1 MTMFRFPAQPLGN
14 DRAGFCRGNGGWRG
28 GRIVLL
34 LPAPMLPIH
43 DIRETLTAAVK
54 RPRRILLT
62 APTGS
67 GKSTQVPQMLL
78 DTGVL
83 GDGKAVI
90 LQPRRLATRL
100 LAKRVAEERHTR
112 LGGEVGFQI
121 RFESVCGPATR
132 ILFETEG
139 ILLRQMLSEPD
150 LPGIS
155 AILFDEFHER
165 HVYGDVTLARALQL
179 QQTTRPDL
187 LLVVMSATLDTRLL
201 QPYLEP
207 CEIIR
212 SAGRTFPVEIEH
224 IARPLHPGRD
234 TPWDAAAAAYER
246 AVRADPDCGDA
257 LVFMPGAYEIQRTLD
272 ALRHTPAAKGAILL
286 PLHGELPPADQDAAV
301 ARHDRRKIVVA
312 TNVAETSLTIDGI
325 RLVIDAGLA
334 RVARFDP
341 WRGINTLLIENI
353 SRASADQRAGRAGRT
368 APGHAIRLWTE
379 HEHAGRAPHDLPEI
393 KRVDPSE
400 IILTLKALGV
410 DDVEA
415 FHWLEPPESRALER
429 ALTLLRDLGAL
440 DAAGAPT
447 PLGLRML
454 SFPVHPR
461 YARMLL
467 AAAEHGAVRPIALI
481 AAIAQGRPLLVR
493 KAGKQA
499 EELRLDTLGDGGGS
513 DLLVLMRAW
522 NYARQSR
529 FDLNRCRRLGIHAA
543 AARQVGPLWDR
554 FLRIAEKQELPIES
568 SPPEDEDIAKC
579 VLAGFSDQV
588 ARRLDRGTLRCELV
602 HKRRG
607 ELARESVADEAP
619 LLVASEINEIGRGDG
634 EVNVLLTQATAI
646 REEWLRELFPEDFAE
661 RNAVEWDSAA
671 KRAIARRE
679 IVFRDLPLAS
689 RPLDPPP
696 AEEAAHL
703 LATAVL
709 SGDCSLKKWDRT
721 VDQWIARVNLLA
733 RACPD
738 WELPAYDD
746 AARELLI
753 QQICH
758 GAVSAK
764 EIKDR
769 PVLPAVKALLSPAQI
784 ALVEKHMPEHVEL
797 SNGRKVKVQY
807 ADAAEPYV
815 SARIQELFG
824 VESLPA
830 LAAGRVPLV
839 IHILAPSHRPVQITK
854 DLPGFWRDHYP
865 RIKKELS
872 RKYPK
877 HEWR

>member
-1 MTMFRFPAQPLGN
+1 
-14 DRAGFCRGNGGWRG
+14 
-28 GRIVLL
+28 
-34 LPAPMLPIH
+34 MLPIH
-43 DIRETLTAAVK
+43 AIRNDLAAALK
-54 RPRRILLT
+54 RSRRIILT

-78 DTGVL
+78 DLGAL
-83 GDGKAVI
+83 GDGKAVV

-100 LAKRVAEERHTR
+100 LAKRVAEERGVN
-112 LGGEVGFQI
+112 LGGEVGYQI
-121 RFESVCGPATR
+121 RFESVCGPDTR
-132 ILFETEG
+132 IHFETEG
-139 ILLRQMLSEPD
+139 ILLRQMLSQPA

-165 HVYGDVTLARALQL
+165 HVYGDVTLAQALRL
-179 QQTTRPDL
+179 QNTTRPDL

-207 CEIIR
+207 CVHLH
-212 SAGRTFPVEIEH
+212 SDGRTFPVDIEH
-224 IARPLHPGRD
+224 LAKPLHPDRD
-234 TPWDAAAAAYER
+234 TPWDAAAEAYER
-246 AVRADPDCGDA
+246 ATREGNNPADT
-257 LVFMPGAYEIQRTLD
+257 LIFMPGAYEIQRTLD
-272 ALRHTPAAKGAILL
+272 ALRNTPAAKGAILL
-286 PLHGELPPADQDAAV
+286 PLHGELPPHDQDAAV
-301 ARHDRRKIVVA
+301 ARHDQKKIVVA

-368 APGHAIRLWTE
+368 APGRAIRLWTE
-379 HEHAGRAPHDLPEI
+379 HEHAGRPTHDLPEI

-410 DDVEA
+410 DDVAA
-415 FHWLEPPESRALER
+415 FSWLEPPEPRALER
-429 ALTLLRDLGAL
+429 ALTLLWDLGAL
-440 DAAGAPT
+440 DATGTPT

-454 SFPVHPR
+454 SFPLHPR

-467 AAAEHGAVRPIALI
+467 AAAERAAVRPVALI

-493 KAGKQA
+493 NAGKNTA
-499 EELRLDTLGDGGGS
+499 ELRRDTLGDAGAS
-513 DLLVLMRAW
+513 DLLLLMRAW
-522 NYARQSR
+522 TYARHHR
-529 FDLNRCRRLGIHAA
+529 FELDRCRRLGIHAA
-543 AARQVGPLWDR
+543 AARQVGPLWDH
-554 FLRIAEKQELPIES
+554 FLRIAQSQNLPIES
-568 SPPEDEDIAKC
+568 SPPEDEEIAKC

-588 ARRLDRGTLRCELV
+588 ARRLDRGTLRCDLV

-607 ELARESVADEAP
+607 ELARESAANEAD
-619 LLVASEINEIGRGDG
+619 LLVASEIHEIGRGDG

-646 REEWLRELFPEDFAE
+646 REDWLRELFPDDFSE
-661 RNAVEWDSAA
+661 RVAVEWDSSG

-679 IVFRDLPLAS
+679 IVFRDLALAS

-696 AEEAAHL
+696 AEESARL
-703 LATAVL
+703 LAAAVL
-709 SGDCSLKKWDRT
+709 SNECVLKQWDRA

-733 RACPD
+733 KACPD
-738 WELPAYDD
+738 WELPAYGEPE
-746 AARELLI
+746 RELFI

-758 GAVSAK
+758 GAASYK
-764 EIKDR
+764 DIKDR
-769 PVLPAVKALLSPAQI
+769 PVLHAVKSLLSPAQI
-784 ALVEKHMPEHVEL
+784 ALVEKHMPERVAL
-797 SNGRKVKVQY
+797 SNGRSVKVQY
-807 ADAAEPYV
+807 ANTADPFV

-824 VESLPA
+824 VESLPS
-830 LAAGRVPLV
+830 LAAGRLPLV
-839 IHILAPSHRPVQITK
+839 IHILAPSQRPVQITK

-865 RIKKELS
+865 RIKQELR

>member
-1 MTMFRFPAQPLGN
+1 
-14 DRAGFCRGNGGWRG
+14 
-28 GRIVLL
+28 
-34 LPAPMLPIH
+34 MLPIH
-43 DIRETLTAAVK
+43 SIREKLAAALAHS
-54 RPRRILLT
+54 RRIILT

-78 DTGVL
+78 DL
-83 GDGKAVI
+83 GALGNGKAVV

-100 LAKRVAEERHTR
+100 LAKRVAEERGVQ
-112 LGGEVGFQI
+112 LGGEVGYQI
-121 RFESVCGPATR
+121 RFESVCSPATR
-132 ILFETEG
+132 IQFETEG
-139 ILLRQMLSEPD
+139 ILLRQMLSQPD
-150 LPGIS
+150 LPGVA

-165 HVYGDVTLARALQL
+165 HVYGDVTLAQALRL

-207 CEIIR
+207 CALVH
-212 SAGRTFPVEIEH
+212 SDGRTFPVEIEH
-224 IARPLHPGRD
+224 IAKPLHPDRD
-234 TPWDAAAAAYER
+234 TPWDAAAATYEQATR
-246 AVRADPDCGDA
+246 EGNNPSDA
-257 LVFMPGAYEIQRTLD
+257 LIFMPGAYEIQRTLE

-301 ARHDRRKIVVA
+301 ARHDHRKIVVA
-312 TNVAETSLTIDGI
+312 TNVAETSLTIDGV

-368 APGHAIRLWTE
+368 APGRAIRLWTE
-379 HEHAGRAPHDLPEI
+379 HEHAGRAAHDLPEI

-410 DDVEA
+410 ADIQA
-415 FHWLEPPESRALER
+415 FSWLEPPESRALER
-429 ALTLLRDLGAL
+429 ALCLLRDLGAL
-440 DAAGAPT
+440 DATGAPT

-454 SFPVHPR
+454 SFPLHPR

-467 AAAEHGAVRPIALI
+467 AAAERGAVRPVALI

-493 KAGKQA
+493 NAGKA
-499 EELRLDTLGDGGGS
+499 AADLRRDTLGDNGGS
-513 DLLVLMRAW
+513 DLLLLMRAW
-522 NYARQSR
+522 NYARHHR
-529 FDLNRCRRLGIHAA
+529 FDLGPCRRLGIHAG
-543 AARQVGPLWDR
+543 AARQVGPLWER
-554 FLRIAEKQELPIES
+554 FLRIAENQGLPIES

-579 VLAGFSDQV
+579 VLTGFSDQV
-588 ARRLDRGTLRCELV
+588 ARRLDRGTLRCDLV

-607 ELARESVADEAP
+607 ELARESIADEAD
-619 LLVASEINEIGRGDG
+619 LLVANEINEIGRGDG

-646 REEWLRELFPEDFAE
+646 HADWLRELFPDDFTQ
-661 RNAVEWDSAA
+661 RTTVEWDAA
-671 KRAIARRE
+671 GKRAVAHRE
-679 IVFRDLPLAS
+679 IVFRDLALTS
-689 RPLDPPP
+689 QPLDPPP

-703 LATAVL
+703 LARAVL
-709 SGDCSLKKWDRT
+709 AGDCPLKQWDRA

-733 RACPD
+733 QACPD
-738 WELPAYDD
+738 WELPAYGE
-746 AARELLI
+746 AERELVI

-764 EIKDR
+764 DVKDR
-769 PVLPAVKALLSPAQI
+769 PVLPTVKALLSPAQI
-784 ALVEKHMPEHVEL
+784 ALVEKHMPERVTL
-797 SNGRKVKVQY
+797 SNERKVKVQY
-807 ADAAEPYV
+807 AGATEPYI

-830 LAAGRVPLV
+830 LAAGRLPLV
-839 IHILAPSHRPVQITK
+839 LHILAPSQRPVQITK

-865 RIKKELS
+865 RIKQELR

>member
-1 MTMFRFPAQPLGN
+1 
-14 DRAGFCRGNGGWRG
+14 
-28 GRIVLL
+28 
-34 LPAPMLPIH
+34 MLPIH
-43 DIRETLTAAVK
+43 AIRNDLAAALK
-54 RPRRILLT
+54 RSRRIILT

-78 DTGVL
+78 DL
-83 GDGKAVI
+83 GALGTGKAVV

-100 LAKRVAEERHTR
+100 LAKRVAEERGVP
-112 LGGEVGFQI
+112 LGGEVGYQI

-132 ILFETEG
+132 IHFETEG
-139 ILLRQMLSEPD
+139 ILLRQMLSQPD
-150 LPGIS
+150 LPGVS

-165 HVYGDVTLARALQL
+165 HVYGDVTLAQALQL
-179 QQTTRPDL
+179 QKTTRPDL

-207 CEIIR
+207 CELVH
-212 SAGRTFPVEIEH
+212 SEGRAFPVEIEH
-224 IARPLHPGRD
+224 LAKPLHPDRD
-234 TPWDAAAAAYER
+234 TPWDAAAEAYER
-246 AVRADPDCGDA
+246 AAREGHNPGDA
-257 LVFMPGAYEIQRTLD
+257 LIFMPGAYEIQRTLD
-272 ALRHTPAAKGAILL
+272 ALRQTDAAKGALLL
-286 PLHGELPPADQDAAV
+286 PLHGELAPQDQDAAV
-301 ARHDRRKIVVA
+301 ARYDRKKIVVA

-325 RLVIDAGLA
+325 RLVIDSGLA

-341 WRGINTLLIENI
+341 WRGINTLLVENV

-368 APGHAIRLWTE
+368 APGRAIRLWTE
-379 HEHAGRAPHDLPEI
+379 NEHAGRAGHDLPEI
-393 KRVDPSE
+393 KRIDPAE
-400 IILTLKALGV
+400 ILLTLKALGV
-410 DDVEA
+410 RDVA
-415 FHWLEPPESRALER
+415 AYPWLEPPEPRALER

-467 AAAEHGAVRPIALI
+467 AAGERGAVKPVALI

-493 KAGKQA
+493 NAGKGAADQRRD
-499 EELRLDTLGDGGGS
+499 LLGADGS

-522 NYARQSR
+522 NYARQNR
-529 FDLNRCRRLGIHAA
+529 FDLDRCRRLGIHAG
-543 AARQVGPLWDR
+543 AARQVGPLWER
-554 FLRIAEKQELPIES
+554 FLRIAESQQVPIES
-568 SPPEDEDIAKC
+568 APPEDAEIAKC

-588 ARRLDRGTLRCELV
+588 ARRLDRGTLRCDLV
-602 HKRRG
+602 HQRRG

-619 LLVASEINEIGRGDG
+619 LLVANEIHEIGRGDG

-646 REEWLRELFPEDFAE
+646 REEWLRELFPDDFSE
-661 RNAVEWDSAA
+661 RVAVDWDAA
-671 KRAIARRE
+671 GKRAVARRE
-679 IVFRDLPLAS
+679 IVFRDLPLEA

-696 AEEAAHL
+696 AEESARL
-703 LATAVL
+703 LAKAVL
-709 SGDCSLKKWDRT
+709 SGECVLKEWDHA

-733 RACPD
+733 KACPD
-738 WELPAYDD
+738 WELPAYGE
-746 AARELLI
+746 AERELLI

-758 GAVSAK
+758 GAVSYK

-769 PVLPAVKALLSPAQI
+769 PVLHAVKSLLSPAQI
-784 ALVEKHMPEHVEL
+784 ALVDKHVPERIAL
-797 SNGRKVKVQY
+797 SNGRSVKVQY
-807 ADAAEPYV
+807 DGAAEPFV

-830 LAAGRVPLV
+830 IAAGRVPLV
-839 IHILAPSHRPVQITK
+839 IHILAPSQRPVQITK

-865 RIKKELS
+865 RIKQELR

>member
-1 MTMFRFPAQPLGN
+1 SR
-14 DRAGFCRGNGGWRG
+14 R
-28 GRIVLL
+28 LL
-34 LPAPMLPIH
+34 
-43 DIRETLTAAVK
+43 V
-54 RPRRILLT
+54 T

-67 GKSTQVPQMLL
+67 GKSTQIPQMLL
-78 DTGVL
+78 DLGAL
-83 GDGKAVI
+83 GDGKAVV
-90 LQPRRLATRL
+90 LQPRRLAARL
-100 LAKRVAEERHTR
+100 LAKRVAEERGGS
-112 LGGEVGFQI
+112 LGGETGYQI

-139 ILLRQMLSEPD
+139 ILLRQMLSQPD
-150 LPGIS
+150 LPGVS

-207 CEIIR
+207 CIR
-212 SAGRTFPVEIEH
+212 LHSDGRTFPVEIEH
-224 IARPLHPGRD
+224 IANPLHPDRD

-246 AVRADPDCGDA
+246 AVRSGEDPGDA

-272 ALRHTPAAKGAILL
+272 ALRNTPAAKGALLL

-325 RLVIDAGLA
+325 RLVIDSGLA

-341 WRGINTLLIENI
+341 WRGINTLLVETI

-368 APGHAIRLWTE
+368 APGRAVRLWTE
-379 HEHAGRAPHDLPEI
+379 AEHAGRASHDLPEI
-393 KRVDPSE
+393 KRIDPSE
-400 IILTLKALGV
+400 ILLTLKALGV
-410 DDVEA
+410 ADLDA
-415 FHWLEPPESRALER
+415 FPWLEPPEPRALER
-429 ALTLLRDLGAL
+429 ALTLLHDLGAL
-440 DAAGAPT
+440 DAAGDPT

-467 AAAEHGAVRPIALI
+467 AAAECGAVRPVALI

-493 KAGKQA
+493 HAGKA
-499 EELRLDTLGDGGGS
+499 AADLRRDTLGDAGGS
-513 DLLVLMRAW
+513 DLLLLMRAW
-522 NYARQSR
+522 NYARHHR
-529 FDLNRCRRLGIHAA
+529 FDLGPCRRLGIHAA
-543 AARQVGPLWDR
+543 AARQVGPLWER
-554 FLRIAEKQELPIES
+554 FLRIADSQGLPIES

-602 HKRRG
+602 HRRRG
-607 ELARESVADEAP
+607 ELARDSVADDAP

-646 REEWLRELFPEDFAE
+646 REEWLRDLYPGDFAE
-661 RNAVEWDSAA
+661 RAAVEWDAA
-671 KRAIARRE
+671 SRRAVARRE
-679 IVFRDLPLAS
+679 IVFRDLPLS
-689 RPLDPPP
+689 SSPLDPPP
-696 AEEAAHL
+696 AEESARL
-703 LATAVL
+703 LAKAVL
-709 SGDCSLKKWDRT
+709 SGECPLKKWDRA

-733 RACPD
+733 AACPD
-738 WELPAYDD
+738 WDLPSCGETE
-746 AARELLI
+746 RELVV

-758 GAVSAK
+758 GAASYK

-769 PVLPAVKALLSPAQI
+769 PVLPTVKALLSPAQI
-784 ALVEKHMPEHVEL
+784 ALVEKHLPERVTL
-797 SNGRKVKVQY
+797 SNGRSVKVQY
-807 ADAAEPYV
+807 ADAAEPFI

-824 VESLPA
+824 VETLPA
-830 LAAGRVPLV
+830 LAAGRIPLV
-839 IHILAPSHRPVQITK
+839 LHILAPSHRPVQITK

>member
-1 MTMFRFPAQPLGN
+1 
-14 DRAGFCRGNGGWRG
+14 
-28 GRIVLL
+28 
-34 LPAPMLPIH
+34 MLPIH
-43 DIRETLTAAVK
+43 SIRPDLDAALK
-54 RPRRILLT
+54 RSRRLLVT

-67 GKSTQVPQMLL
+67 GKSTQIPQMLL
-78 DTGVL
+78 DLGAL
-83 GDGKAVI
+83 GDGKAVV
-90 LQPRRLATRL
+90 LQPRRLAARL
-100 LAKRVAEERHTR
+100 LAKRVAEERNCR
-112 LGGEVGFQI
+112 LGDETGYQI

-139 ILLRQMLSEPD
+139 ILLRQMLSQPD
-150 LPGIS
+150 LPGVS

-201 QPYLEP
+201 QPYLDP
-207 CEIIR
+207 CIR
-212 SAGRTFPVEIEH
+212 LHSEGRTFPVEIEH
-224 IARPLHPGRD
+224 IAKPLHPDRD

-246 AVRADPDCGDA
+246 AARQGAAPGDA
-257 LVFMPGAYEIQRTLD
+257 LIFMPGAYEIQRTLD
-272 ALRHTPAAKGAILL
+272 ALRNTPAAKGALLL

-325 RLVIDAGLA
+325 RLVIDSGLA

-341 WRGINTLLIENI
+341 WRGINTLLVESI

-368 APGHAIRLWTE
+368 APGRAVRLWTE
-379 HEHAGRAPHDLPEI
+379 AEHAGRASHDLPEI
-393 KRVDPSE
+393 KRIDPSE
-400 IILTLKALGV
+400 ILLTLKALGV
-410 DDVEA
+410 RDLEA
-415 FHWLEPPESRALER
+415 FPWLEPPEPRALER

-440 DAAGAPT
+440 DAAGDPT

-467 AAAEHGAVRPIALI
+467 AAAERGAVRPVALI

-493 KAGKQA
+493 NAGKA
-499 EELRLDTLGDGGGS
+499 AADLRRDTLGDAGGS
-513 DLLVLMRAW
+513 DLLLLMRAW
-522 NYARQSR
+522 NYARHHR
-529 FDLNRCRRLGIHAA
+529 FDLGPCRRLGIHAA
-543 AARQVGPLWDR
+543 AARQVGPLWER
-554 FLRIAEKQELPIES
+554 FLRIAQAQDLPIES
-568 SPPEDEDIAKC
+568 SPPEDDDIAKC

-588 ARRLDRGTLRCELV
+588 ARRLDHGTLRCELV

-607 ELARESVADEAP
+607 ELARESVADDAP
-619 LLVASEINEIGRGDG
+619 LLVASEIHEIGRGDG
-634 EVNVLLTQATAI
+634 EIHVLLTQATAI
-646 REEWLRELFPEDFAE
+646 REEWLRDLYPGDFAE
-661 RNAVEWDSAA
+661 RAAVEWDSAA
-671 KRAIARRE
+671 RRAVARRE

-696 AEEAAHL
+696 AEESARL
-703 LATAVL
+703 LAAAVL
-709 SGDCSLKKWDRT
+709 SGECPLKKWDRA

-733 RACPD
+733 AACPD
-738 WELPAYDD
+738 WEIPAYDD
-746 AARELLI
+746 DARELLV

-758 GAVSAK
+758 GAASYK

-769 PVLPAVKALLSPAQI
+769 PVLSAVKALLSPAQS
-784 ALVEKHMPEHVEL
+784 ALVEQHMPERVTL
-797 SNGRKVKVQY
+797 SNGRSVKVQY
-807 ADAAEPYV
+807 ADAAEPFV

-830 LAAGRVPLV
+830 LAAGRLPLV
-839 IHILAPSHRPVQITK
+839 LHILAPSHRPVQITK

-865 RIKKELS
+865 RIKQELR

>member
-1 MTMFRFPAQPLGN
+1 MAYG
-14 DRAGFCRGNGGWRG
+14 DAS
-28 GRIVLL
+28 
-34 LPAPMLPIH
+34 MLPIH
-43 DIRETLTAAVK
+43 AIRDELAAAL
-54 RPRRILLT
+54 RRSRRIILT

-78 DTGVL
+78 DL
-83 GDGKAVI
+83 GALGTGKAVV

-100 LAKRVAEERHTR
+100 LAKRVAEERGVK
-112 LGGEVGFQI
+112 LGGEVGYQI
-121 RFESVCGPATR
+121 RFESVCGPDTR
-132 ILFETEG
+132 IHFETEG
-139 ILLRQMLSEPD
+139 ILLRQMLSQPD
-150 LPGIS
+150 LPGVA

-165 HVYGDVTLARALQL
+165 HVYGDVTLAQALRL
-179 QQTTRPDL
+179 QKSTRPDL
-187 LLVVMSATLDTRLL
+187 LLIAMSATLDARLL

-207 CEIIR
+207 CVQIR
-212 SAGRTFPVEIEH
+212 SEGRAFPVEIEH
-224 IARPLHPGRD
+224 LAKPLHPDHD

-246 AVRADPDCGDA
+246 AAREGHNPGDA
-257 LVFMPGAYEIQRTLD
+257 LIFMPGAYEIQRTLE
-272 ALRHTPAAKGAILL
+272 ALRHVPAAKGALLL
-286 PLHGELPPADQDAAV
+286 PLHGELSPQEQDAAV
-301 ARHDRRKIVVA
+301 ARYDQKKIVVA

-341 WRGINTLLIENI
+341 WRGINTLLIENV

-379 HEHAGRAPHDLPEI
+379 QEHAGRAGHDLPEI

-410 DDVEA
+410 GDVA
-415 FHWLEPPESRALER
+415 AYPWLEPPEPKALER
-429 ALTLLRDLGAL
+429 ALTLLQDLGAL
-440 DAAGAPT
+440 DHAGAPT
-447 PLGLRML
+447 PLGRRML

-467 AAAEHGAVRPIALI
+467 AAGERGAVRPIALI

-493 KAGKQA
+493 NAGKDAA
-499 EELRLDTLGDGGGS
+499 ERRRDLLGDGGGS

-522 NYARQSR
+522 NYARQNG
-529 FDLNRCRRLGIHAA
+529 FDLNRCRRLGIHAG
-543 AARQVGPLWDR
+543 AARQVGPLWDH
-554 FLRIAEKQELPIES
+554 FLRIAEAQRVPIES
-568 SPPEDEDIAKC
+568 APPEDEEIAKC

-619 LLVASEINEIGRGDG
+619 LLVANEIHEIGRGDG

-646 REEWLRELFPEDFAE
+646 REEWLRDTFPEDFSE
-661 RNAVEWDSAA
+661 RVAVAWDAAA
-671 KRAIARRE
+671 KRAVARRE
-679 IVFRDLPLAS
+679 IVFRDLALDS
-689 RPLDPPP
+689 RPCEPPP
-696 AEEAAHL
+696 AEEAARL
-703 LATAVL
+703 LAAAVL
-709 SGDCSLKKWDRT
+709 SGECVLKEWDRA

-733 RACPD
+733 KACPD
-738 WELPAYDD
+738 WELPTYGETE
-746 AARELLI
+746 RELLI

-758 GAVSAK
+758 GAISYK

-769 PVLPAVKALLSPAQI
+769 PVLQAVKALLSPAQI
-784 ALVEKHMPEHVEL
+784 ALVEKHAPERVAL
-797 SNGRKVKVQY
+797 ANGRSVKVQY
-807 ADAAEPYV
+807 DGAAEPYV
-815 SARIQELFG
+815 AARIQELFG
-824 VESLPA
+824 VETLPT
-830 LAAGRVPLV
+830 LAAGRMPLV
-839 IHILAPSHRPVQITK
+839 LHVLAPSQRPVQITK

-865 RIKKELS
+865 RIKQELR

>member
-1 MTMFRFPAQPLGN
+1 
-14 DRAGFCRGNGGWRG
+14 
-28 GRIVLL
+28 
-34 LPAPMLPIH
+34 MLPIH
-43 DIRETLTAAVK
+43 SIRSDLDAALK
-54 RPRRILLT
+54 HSRRLLVT

-67 GKSTQVPQMLL
+67 GKSTQIPQMLL
-78 DTGVL
+78 DLGAL
-83 GDGKAVI
+83 GDGKAVV
-90 LQPRRLATRL
+90 LQPRRLAARL
-100 LAKRVAEERHTR
+100 LAKRVAEERGGS
-112 LGGEVGFQI
+112 LGGETGYQI

-139 ILLRQMLSEPD
+139 ILLRQMLSQPD
-150 LPGIS
+150 LPGVS

-207 CEIIR
+207 CIR
-212 SAGRTFPVEIEH
+212 LHSDGRTFPVDIEH
-224 IARPLHPGRD
+224 IAKPLHPDRD

-246 AVRADPDCGDA
+246 AVRSGEDPGDA

-272 ALRHTPAAKGAILL
+272 ALRNTPAAKGALLL

-325 RLVIDAGLA
+325 RLVIDSGLA

-341 WRGINTLLIENI
+341 WRGINTLLVETI

-368 APGHAIRLWTE
+368 APGRAVRLWTE
-379 HEHAGRAPHDLPEI
+379 AEHAGRASHDLPEI
-393 KRVDPSE
+393 KRIDPSE
-400 IILTLKALGV
+400 ILLTLKALGV
-410 DDVEA
+410 ADLDA
-415 FHWLEPPESRALER
+415 FPWLEPPEPRALER
-429 ALTLLRDLGAL
+429 ALTLLHDLGAL
-440 DAAGAPT
+440 DAAGDPT

-467 AAAEHGAVRPIALI
+467 AAAECGAVRPVALI

-493 KAGKQA
+493 HAGKA
-499 EELRLDTLGDGGGS
+499 AADLRRDTLGDAGGS
-513 DLLVLMRAW
+513 DLLLLMRAW
-522 NYARQSR
+522 NYARHHR
-529 FDLNRCRRLGIHAA
+529 FDLGPCRRLGIHAA
-543 AARQVGPLWDR
+543 AARQVGPLWER
-554 FLRIAEKQELPIES
+554 FLRIADSQGLPIES

-602 HKRRG
+602 HRRRG
-607 ELARESVADEAP
+607 ELARDSVADDAP

-646 REEWLRELFPEDFAE
+646 REEWLRDLYPGDFAE
-661 RNAVEWDSAA
+661 RAAVEWDAA
-671 KRAIARRE
+671 SRRAVARRE
-679 IVFRDLPLAS
+679 IVFRDLPLS
-689 RPLDPPP
+689 SSPLDPPP
-696 AEEAAHL
+696 AEESARL
-703 LATAVL
+703 LAKAVL
-709 SGDCSLKKWDRT
+709 SGECPLKKWDRA

-733 RACPD
+733 AACPD
-738 WELPAYDD
+738 WDLPSCGETE
-746 AARELLI
+746 RELVV

-758 GAVSAK
+758 GAASYK

-769 PVLPAVKALLSPAQI
+769 PVLPTVKALLSPAQI
-784 ALVEKHMPEHVEL
+784 ALVEKHLPERVTL
-797 SNGRKVKVQY
+797 SNGRSVKVQY
-807 ADAAEPYV
+807 ADAAEPFI

-824 VESLPA
+824 VETLPA
-830 LAAGRVPLV
+830 LAAGRIPLV
-839 IHILAPSHRPVQITK
+839 LHILAPSHRPVQITK

>member
-1 MTMFRFPAQPLGN
+1 
-14 DRAGFCRGNGGWRG
+14 
-28 GRIVLL
+28 
-34 LPAPMLPIH
+34 MLPIH
-43 DIRETLTAAVK
+43 AIRNDLAAALK
-54 RPRRILLT
+54 RSRRIILT

-78 DTGVL
+78 DL
-83 GDGKAVI
+83 GALGTGKAVV

-100 LAKRVAEERHTR
+100 LAKRVAEERGVP
-112 LGGEVGFQI
+112 LGGEVGYQI
-121 RFESVCGPATR
+121 RFESVCGPDTR
-132 ILFETEG
+132 IHFETEG
-139 ILLRQMLSEPD
+139 ILLRQMLSQPA

-165 HVYGDVTLARALQL
+165 HVYGDVTLAQALQL
-179 QQTTRPDL
+179 QKTTRPDL
-187 LLVVMSATLDTRLL
+187 LLIVMSATLDVRLL

-207 CEIIR
+207 CEIVR
-212 SAGRTFPVEIEH
+212 SEGRTFPVAIEH
-224 IARPLHPGRD
+224 LAKPLHPDHD

-246 AVRADPDCGDA
+246 AVREDREPGDA
-257 LVFMPGAYEIQRTLD
+257 LIFMPGAYEIQRTLD
-272 ALRHTPAAKGAILL
+272 ALRQTSAAKGALLL
-286 PLHGELPPADQDAAV
+286 PLHGELPPNDQDAAV
-301 ARHDRRKIVVA
+301 ARYDRRKIVVA

-325 RLVIDAGLA
+325 RLVIDSGLA

-341 WRGINTLLIENI
+341 WRGINTLLVENI

-368 APGHAIRLWTE
+368 APGRAIRLWTE
-379 HEHAGRAPHDLPEI
+379 HEHAGRAGHDLPEI
-393 KRVDPSE
+393 KRIDPAE
-400 IILTLKALGV
+400 ILLTLKALGV
-410 DDVEA
+410 RDVA
-415 FHWLEPPESRALER
+415 AYPWLEPPEPRALER

-467 AAAEHGAVRPIALI
+467 AAGERGAVKPVALI

-493 KAGKQA
+493 NAGKGAADQRRD
-499 EELRLDTLGDGGGS
+499 LLGADGS

-522 NYARQSR
+522 NYARQNR
-529 FDLNRCRRLGIHAA
+529 FDLDRCRRLGIHAG
-543 AARQVGPLWDR
+543 AARQVGPLWER
-554 FLRIAEKQELPIES
+554 FLHIAESQRVPIES
-568 SPPEDEDIAKC
+568 APPEDADIAKC

-588 ARRLDRGTLRCELV
+588 ARRLDRGTLRCDLV

-607 ELARESVADEAP
+607 ELARESVADEAS
-619 LLVASEINEIGRGDG
+619 LLVANEIHEIGRGDG

-646 REEWLRELFPEDFAE
+646 REEWLRELFPDDFSE
-661 RNAVEWDSAA
+661 RVAVEWDAAA
-671 KRAIARRE
+671 KRAVARRE
-679 IVFRDLPLAS
+679 VVFRDLALET

-696 AEEAAHL
+696 AEEAARL
-703 LATAVL
+703 LAKAVL
-709 SGDCSLKKWDRT
+709 SGECVLKEWDRA

-733 RACPD
+733 QACPD
-738 WELPAYDD
+738 WELPAYGE
-746 AARELLI
+746 AERELLI

-758 GAVSAK
+758 GAVSYK

-769 PVLPAVKALLSPAQI
+769 PVLHAVKSLLSPAQI
-784 ALVEKHMPEHVEL
+784 ALIEKHAPERVTL
-797 SNGRKVKVQY
+797 ANGRAVKVQY
-807 ADAAEPYV
+807 DGAAEPYV

-824 VESLPA
+824 VEALPA

-839 IHILAPSHRPVQITK
+839 IHVLAPSQRPVQITK

-865 RIKKELS
+865 RIKQELR

>member
-1 MTMFRFPAQPLGN
+1 
-14 DRAGFCRGNGGWRG
+14 
-28 GRIVLL
+28 
-34 LPAPMLPIH
+34 MLPIH
-43 DIRETLTAAVK
+43 AIRDQLAAAL
-54 RPRRILLT
+54 RRSRRIILT

-78 DTGVL
+78 DL
-83 GDGKAVI
+83 GALGTGKAVV

-100 LAKRVAEERHTR
+100 LAKRVAEERGVK
-112 LGGEVGFQI
+112 LGGEVGYQI
-121 RFESVCGPATR
+121 RFESVCGPDTR
-132 ILFETEG
+132 IHFETEG
-139 ILLRQMLSEPD
+139 ILLRQMLSQPD
-150 LPGIS
+150 LPGVS

-165 HVYGDVTLARALQL
+165 HVYGDVTLAQALQL
-179 QQTTRPDL
+179 QKTTRPDL
-187 LLVVMSATLDTRLL
+187 LLIAMSATLDARLL

-207 CEIIR
+207 CELVH
-212 SAGRTFPVEIEH
+212 SEGRAFPVEIEH
-224 IARPLHPGRD
+224 LAKPLHPDHD

-246 AVRADPDCGDA
+246 AAREGHNPGDA
-257 LVFMPGAYEIQRTLD
+257 LIFMPGAYEIQRTLD
-272 ALRHTPAAKGAILL
+272 ALRHVPAAKGALLL
-286 PLHGELPPADQDAAV
+286 PLHGELPPQEQDAAV
-301 ARHDRRKIVVA
+301 ARYDQKKIVVA

-341 WRGINTLLIENI
+341 WRGINTLLIENV

-379 HEHAGRAPHDLPEI
+379 HEHAGRAAHDLPEI

-410 DDVEA
+410 GDVA
-415 FHWLEPPESRALER
+415 AYPWLEPPEPKALER
-429 ALTLLRDLGAL
+429 ALLLLRDLGAL

-447 PLGLRML
+447 PLGRRML

-467 AAAEHGAVRPIALI
+467 AAGERGAVRPIALI

-493 KAGKQA
+493 NAGKDAA
-499 EELRLDTLGDGGGS
+499 ERRRDLLGDGGGS

-522 NYARQSR
+522 NYARQNG
-529 FDLNRCRRLGIHAA
+529 FDLNRCRRLGIHAG
-543 AARQVGPLWDR
+543 AARQVGPLWDH
-554 FLRIAEKQELPIES
+554 FLRIAEAQRLPIES
-568 SPPEDEDIAKC
+568 APPEDEEIAKC

-607 ELARESVADEAP
+607 ELARESVADEAS
-619 LLVASEINEIGRGDG
+619 LLVANEIHEIGRGDG

-646 REEWLRELFPEDFAE
+646 REEWLRETFPEDFSE
-661 RNAVEWDSAA
+661 RVAVAWDAAA
-671 KRAIARRE
+671 KRAVARRE
-679 IVFRDLPLAS
+679 IVFRDLALDS
-689 RPLDPPP
+689 RPCEPPP
-696 AEEAAHL
+696 AEEAARL
-703 LATAVL
+703 LAAAVL
-709 SGDCSLKKWDRT
+709 SGECVLKEWDRA

-733 RACPD
+733 KACPD
-738 WELPAYDD
+738 WELPTYGETE
-746 AARELLI
+746 RELLI

-758 GAVSAK
+758 GAISYK

-769 PVLPAVKALLSPAQI
+769 PVLQAVKALLSPAQI
-784 ALVEKHMPEHVEL
+784 ALVEKHAPERVAL
-797 SNGRKVKVQY
+797 ANGRSVKVQY
-807 ADAAEPYV
+807 DGTAEPYV
-815 SARIQELFG
+815 AARIQELFG
-824 VESLPA
+824 VETLPT

-839 IHILAPSHRPVQITK
+839 LHVLAPSQRPVQITK

-865 RIKKELS
+865 RIKQELR

>member
-1 MTMFRFPAQPLGN
+1 
-14 DRAGFCRGNGGWRG
+14 
-28 GRIVLL
+28 
-34 LPAPMLPIH
+34 MLPIH
-43 DIRETLTAAVK
+43 AIRNDLAAALK
-54 RPRRILLT
+54 RSRRIILT

-78 DTGVL
+78 DL
-83 GDGKAVI
+83 GALGTGKAVV

-100 LAKRVAEERHTR
+100 LAKRVAEERGVP
-112 LGGEVGFQI
+112 LGGEVGYQI

-132 ILFETEG
+132 IHFETEG
-139 ILLRQMLSEPD
+139 ILLRQMLSQPD
-150 LPGIS
+150 LPGVS

-165 HVYGDVTLARALQL
+165 HVYGDVTLAQALQL
-179 QQTTRPDL
+179 QKTTRPDL

-207 CEIIR
+207 CALVHSE
-212 SAGRTFPVEIEH
+212 GRAFPVEIEH
-224 IARPLHPGRD
+224 LAKPLHPDRD
-234 TPWDAAAAAYER
+234 TPWDAAAEAYER
-246 AVRADPDCGDA
+246 ATREGKNSGDT
-257 LVFMPGAYEIQRTLD
+257 LIFMPGAYEIQRTID
-272 ALRHTPAAKGAILL
+272 ALRQTSAAKGALLL
-286 PLHGELPPADQDAAV
+286 PLHGELPPNDQDAAV
-301 ARHDRRKIVVA
+301 ARYDRKKIVVA

-353 SRASADQRAGRAGRT
+353 SRASADQRSGRAGRT

-379 HEHAGRAPHDLPEI
+379 NEHAGRAGHDLPEI

-400 IILTLKALGV
+400 ILLTLKALGV
-410 DDVEA
+410 RDVETYP
-415 FHWLEPPESRALER
+415 WLEPPEPKALER

-440 DAAGAPT
+440 DGAGAPT
-447 PLGLRML
+447 PLGRRML

-467 AAAEHGAVRPIALI
+467 AAGERGAVKPVALI

-493 KAGKQA
+493 NAGKSAADQ
-499 EELRLDTLGDGGGS
+499 RRDVLGDGGGS
-513 DLLVLMRAW
+513 DLFVLMRAW
-522 NYARQSR
+522 TYARQNR
-529 FDLNRCRRLGIHAA
+529 FDLDRCRRLGIHAA
-543 AARQVGPLWDR
+543 SARQVGPLWDH
-554 FLRIAEKQELPIES
+554 FLRIAEAQQLPIES
-568 SPPEDEDIAKC
+568 SPPEDEEIAKC

-588 ARRLDRGTLRCELV
+588 AHRLDRGTLRCDLV

-619 LLVASEINEIGRGDG
+619 LLVANEIHEIGRGDG

-646 REEWLRELFPEDFAE
+646 REEWLRELFPDDFSE
-661 RNAVEWDSAA
+661 RVAVDWDSAG
-671 KRAIARRE
+671 KRAVARRE
-679 IVFRDLPLAS
+679 IVFRDLALEA

-696 AEEAAHL
+696 AEESARL
-703 LATAVL
+703 LAKAVL
-709 SGDCSLKKWDRT
+709 SGECVLKEWDRA

-733 RACPD
+733 KAWPD
-738 WELPAYDD
+738 WELPAYGESE
-746 AARELLI
+746 RELLI

-758 GAVSAK
+758 GAVSYK
-764 EIKDR
+764 DVKDR
-769 PVLPAVKALLSPAQI
+769 PVLHAVKSLLSSAQI
-784 ALVEKHMPEHVEL
+784 ALVEKHVPERVAL
-797 SNGRKVKVQY
+797 ANGRSVKVQY
-807 ADAAEPYV
+807 DGTAEPFV

-824 VESLPA
+824 VEALPA

-839 IHILAPSHRPVQITK
+839 IHILAPSQRPVQITK

-865 RIKKELS
+865 RIKQELR

>member
-1 MTMFRFPAQPLGN
+1 MAYG
-14 DRAGFCRGNGGWRG
+14 DAS
-28 GRIVLL
+28 
-34 LPAPMLPIH
+34 MLPIH
-43 DIRETLTAAVK
+43 AIRDELAAAL
-54 RPRRILLT
+54 RRSRRIILT

-78 DTGVL
+78 DL
-83 GDGKAVI
+83 GALGTGKAVV

-100 LAKRVAEERHTR
+100 LAKRVAEERGVK
-112 LGGEVGFQI
+112 LGGEVGYQI
-121 RFESVCGPATR
+121 RFESVCGPDTR
-132 ILFETEG
+132 IHFETEG
-139 ILLRQMLSEPD
+139 ILLRQMLSQPD
-150 LPGIS
+150 LPGVS

-165 HVYGDVTLARALQL
+165 HVYGDVTLAQALQL
-179 QQTTRPDL
+179 QKTTRPDL
-187 LLVVMSATLDTRLL
+187 LLIAMSATLDTRLL

-207 CEIIR
+207 CELVH
-212 SAGRTFPVEIEH
+212 SEGRAFPVVIEH
-224 IARPLHPGRD
+224 LAKPLHPDHD
-234 TPWDAAAAAYER
+234 TPWDAAAEAYER
-246 AVRADPDCGDA
+246 ATREGHNPGDA
-257 LVFMPGAYEIQRTLD
+257 LIFMPGAYEIQRTLE
-272 ALRHTPAAKGAILL
+272 ALRHVPAAKGALLL
-286 PLHGELPPADQDAAV
+286 PLHGELPPQEQDAAV
-301 ARHDRRKIVVA
+301 ARYDQKKIVVA

-341 WRGINTLLIENI
+341 WRGINTLLIENV

-379 HEHAGRAPHDLPEI
+379 QEHAGRAGHDLPEI

-410 DDVEA
+410 GDVA
-415 FHWLEPPESRALER
+415 AYPWLEPPEPKALER
-429 ALTLLRDLGAL
+429 ALTLLQDLGAL
-440 DAAGAPT
+440 DHAGAPT
-447 PLGLRML
+447 PLGRRML

-467 AAAEHGAVRPIALI
+467 AAGERGAVRPIALI

-493 KAGKQA
+493 NAGKDAA
-499 EELRLDTLGDGGGS
+499 ERRRDLLGDGGGS

-522 NYARQSR
+522 NYARQNG
-529 FDLNRCRRLGIHAA
+529 FDLNRCRRLGIHAG
-543 AARQVGPLWDR
+543 AARQVGPLWDH
-554 FLRIAEKQELPIES
+554 FLRIAEAQRVPIES
-568 SPPEDEDIAKC
+568 APPEDEEIAKC

-619 LLVASEINEIGRGDG
+619 LLVANEIHEIGRGDG

-646 REEWLRELFPEDFAE
+646 REEWLRETFPEDFSE
-661 RNAVEWDSAA
+661 RVAVAWDAAA
-671 KRAIARRE
+671 KRAVARRE
-679 IVFRDLPLAS
+679 IVFRDLALDS
-689 RPLDPPP
+689 RPCEPPP
-696 AEEAAHL
+696 AEEAARL
-703 LATAVL
+703 LAAAVL
-709 SGDCSLKKWDRT
+709 SGECVLKEWDRA

-733 RACPD
+733 KACPD
-738 WELPAYDD
+738 WELPTYGETK
-746 AARELLI
+746 RELLI

-758 GAVSAK
+758 GAVSYK

-769 PVLPAVKALLSPAQI
+769 PVLHAVKALLSPAQI
-784 ALVEKHMPEHVEL
+784 ALVEKHAPERVAL
-797 SNGRKVKVQY
+797 ANGRSVKVQY
-807 ADAAEPYV
+807 DGAAEPYV
-815 SARIQELFG
+815 AARIQELFG
-824 VESLPA
+824 VETLPT

-839 IHILAPSHRPVQITK
+839 LHVLAPSQRPVQITK

-865 RIKKELS
+865 RIKQELR